1 MACYFGYSIY
11 KGFERTWRFSSWWYS
26 GIRHI
31 LFGFYI
37 GTSMSPARSLAAAL
51 LSGMFENL
59 WLY

>member
-1 MACYFGYSIY
+1 M
-11 KGFERTWRFSSWWYS
+11 TMP
-26 GIRHI
+26 H
-31 LFGFYI
+31 I